1 MHAVVDPAAT
11 VASEDHAGLLVLRGE
26 DSTALAAT
34 WDRVLRAR

>member
-11 VASEDHAGLLVLRGE
+11 VTSEDHAGLLVLRGE

-34 WDRVLRAR
+34 WDRVLRP